1 MVGVVVIVAFRVSRV
16 ANREKP
22 VAMREP
28 RCAIRDYPHR
38 SFHLGAARQRPR
50 RIANS
55 FSSRDLR
62 HHEKNVDEHGLKDA
76 VRYANLHGGAP

>member
-1 MVGVVVIVAFRVSRV
+1 VIVAFRVSRV

-38 SFHLGAARQRPR
+38 SFHLGAAHQRPR

-55 FSSRDLR
+55 FFRVTYVTSKKSWMSM
-62 HHEKNVDEHGLKDA
+62 V
-76 VRYANLHGGAP
+76 